1 MAAWPLVAG
10 AQQSAMPVIVY
21 LSGRSAEL
29 DAPFA
34 LAFRHGLNEGGYV
47 EGRNVLVEHHWL
59 DGQYNRIPALMAD
72 LVRRRVAVIAALG
85 APSALGAKAAT
96 TTIPI
101 VFEAGADPVEMGL
114 ITSLSRPGGN
124 ITGVV
129 NLNVEVGPKRLQ
141 MVHELVPG
149 ANKIAA
155 LVNPA
160 NPNSEIVLK
169 EMQTAART
177 LGVELDILRASTER
191 EIDHAFASL
200 IQTPAGALVI
210 NPDPFFISRREQL
223 VTLTARHAVPAIY
236 QSRAFVAAG
245 GLMSYGS
252 DLTDTFRLVGV
263 YTGRILKGDKPAD
276 LPVQQVTK
284 IELAINL
291 KTAKTLGLTIP
302 ETLLATADEVI
313 Q

>member
-1 MAAWPLVAG
+1 VKRRTFIAGLGGVLAWPLAAG
-10 AQQSAMPVIVY
+10 AQQSAIAVVVY

-29 DAPFA
+29 DTPFA
-34 LAFRHGLNEGGYV
+34 LAFRQGLNEGGYV
-47 EGRNVLVEHHWL
+47 EGRNVSIEHHWL
-59 DGQYNRIPALMAD
+59 DGQYDRIPALMAH

-149 ANKIAA
+149 ATKIAA

-169 EMQTAART
+169 EMQAAART
-177 LGVELDILRASTER
+177 LGVELAILRASTER
-191 EIDHAFASL
+191 EIDEAFASL
-200 IQTPAGALVI
+200 IQSPAGALVI
-210 NPDPFFISRREQL
+210 SPDPFFISRREQL
-223 VTLTARHAVPAIY
+223 VT
-236 QSRAFVAAG
+236 
-245 GLMSYGS
+245 
-252 DLTDTFRLVGV
+252 DTFRLVGV
-263 YTGRILKGDKPAD
+263 YAGRILKGDKPAD
-276 LPVQQVTK
+276 LPVQQITK

-291 KTAKTLGLTIP
+291 KTAKVLGITIP